1 MSFANAA
8 RTKGPQVGPEHHVR
22 AEGVAERLVTTSRM
36 RVQRRAT
43 PMWHVPCRVAPAC
56 LWTQTAGKVNDM
68 HTNQP
73 QWLNHWNTGK
83 QMRNKHHGFGLVFG
97 AIMALSAGCIVTGPT
112 DPEPSSEPE
121 PSVAADAGDTE
132 PTDAGT
138 EPTDAGDTEPTDAG
152 TEPTD
157 GGSTEPTDAGGTE
170 PTDAGDTEPSDA
182 GAPDVRG
189 LQVRVLDGDIELE
202 DGQGTSST
210 QLTAQGLVGADLA
223 GTTITYTFNG
233 AEPQSLLVE
242 NGAFGFDLELRTG
255 ENTLSVRAED
265 DRAIVAQ
272 VDRTFF
278 GAIGA
283 RAGTHDQKCLGPTSP
298 ENLARCE
305 ELCIDAG
312 GDFDQTWGN
321 IGGCRNIPNSASLD
335 LDFNDPTLPPAMDFV
350 TTHDQ
355 QCLGPTSAA
364 NMAACEDICTD
375 IGGTYDETWG
385 NIGGCRD
392 IPGSALTDL
401 DFTDGTILPEEP
413 ALNTT
418 HDQQCLGPTSAANIA
433 RCEELCIDAGG
444 THDPGWGNIG
454 GCRNIPGSAAVDL
467 DFTDGTLDPNP
478 DEATE

>member
-121 PSVAADAGDTE
+121 PSVAADAGD
-132 PTDAGT
+132 
-138 EPTDAGDTEPTDAG
+138 
-152 TEPTD
+152 
-157 GGSTEPTDAGGTE
+157 TEPTDAGGTE